1 MALSL
6 ALSLHGLAA
15 DSFWGDEILTASFA
29 GQPPADVIRWTAK
42 DIHPPLYYLVAG
54 AFTRLTVPLGADSQP
69 NAVSD
74 WLWRFPSVAAM
85 VLAVAVTYRLAYA
98 MCRLPALPRHAVG
111 ASAALLLAVSPPAL
125 KYAQEAR
132 MHALFMLLAAL
143 STVLLFRALARPVRW
158 LRWLSYALALTASIY
173 TMYFGFLILAAHGVL
188 GAFTIYELRI
198 TIIRQQLVR
207 MVVAFTGSVTVALV
221 LYLPWWPVLFTILRK
236 RAAVGAIEGGVGS
249 PFTFIN
255 GVVEALGPTPLIA
268 AWLFL
273 LLFIIGV
280 VFLTR
285 HSLSPAMFSAVWLL
299 LPVAL
304 PIFLGDP
311 RALQFRY
318 AFVLPVYLSVIALAV
333 WSLARLVAAGSVRNL
348 QLSAQYG
355 VWVLAT
361 LSLVSAITLFQQI
374 KPNWRD
380 AAAFLNERVSPADL
394 VLIGPLWDEGRFI
407 GYYYRGS
414 APLLT
419 PATMVTNIQGRAAGM
434 RQGNGRVWAVNRF
447 APAESTVF
455 TNHSF
460 NGVVISEPTLTVFEA
475 QLLQQATVN
484 LAEQAVEAAYP
495 WAAQAQAQGILDPD
509 PRTAQAAAL
518 RSLGDTR
525 LAAGQ
530 TEQAVPIYQRA
541 IDIFPGWVSGFIALA
556 EAHEATGNLPDA
568 ARAYQQAVRFNLD
581 WHGEAAQQADELV
594 KTGRWA
600 EAVQKYRQLIG
611 D

>member
-173 TMYFGFLILAAHGVL
+173 TMYFGFLILATHGVL
-188 GAFTIYELRI
+188 VALTIYELRF
-198 TIIRQQLVR
+198 TVIRHQLVR
-207 MVVAFTGSVTVALV
+207 MAVAFAGSVMLALL

-236 RAAVGAIEGGVGS
+236 RAVVGAIEGGVGS

-255 GVVEALGPTPLIA
+255 GVVEALGPTPLIV

-273 LLFIIGV
+273 LLFIAGV
-280 VFLTR
+280 VFLAR

-318 AFVLPVYLSVIALAV
+318 AFVLPVYLSVIALTV
-333 WSLARLVAAGSVRNL
+333 WSLARLVAARSTRNL

-530 TEQAVPIYQRA
+530 PEQAVPIYQRA
-541 IDIFPGWVSGFIALA
+541 VDIFPGWVSGFIALA